1 METANKI
8 KQLKPDQFQI
18 KYLPDHLG
26 LDLINLSNIIFNISR
41 DIDPYGDKEKIQQS
55 VSQISTLSSILEE
68 KSQIVYQITS

>member
-1 METANKI
+1 MENANKI
-8 KQLKPDQFQI
+8 KQLKPDPFQI

-26 LDLINLSNIIFNISR
+26 IDLINLSNIIFNISR

-68 KSQIVYQITS
+68 KSQIVYQLTS